1 MYKCTMYKKSKPI
14 PIVSGSSSLSNFPKE
29 KFYSLEEDDDSQKI
43 KSASF
48 QGDDQFWMNSPSD
61 EDKEERKEILQLYH
75 FQSICK
81 AAQPKLSAL
90 MNLQQQESIKQK
102 SEEIMEGLG
111 ENCKKGENCIIVKFF
126 NPSVAI
132 EISKL
137 FKSRGYTVMDLPCKT
152 TDVARFYIAH
162 VMVDDQPIRKIERN

>member
-1 MYKCTMYKKSKPI
+1 MYRKSKPI
-14 PIVSGSSSLSNFPKE
+14 SIVSGSSNFPKE
-29 KFYSLEEDDDSQKI
+29 KFCSLVEYDDSHKI

-48 QGDDQFWMNSPSD
+48 QGDYPFWMNSPSD
-61 EDKEERKEILQLYH
+61 EDKEERKGILHLYH

-90 MNLQQQESIKQK
+90 MYLQQQESIQQK

-111 ENCKKGENCIIVKFF
+111 ENCKKGENFIIVKFF
-126 NPSVAI
+126 NASVAI

-162 VMVDDQPIRKIERN
+162 MKKIERN